1 MCKYSI
7 RLEELLPIMK
17 ECLEAGR
24 SFTFSPH
31 GISMLPMLRD
41 GIDTV
46 TLSKPT
52 GALHKYD
59 LPLYRRPDGKFILH
73 RIVKTGATYTCI
85 GDNQFCPEKGVDPTW
100 IIAVVTSFTRDGK
113 KHSVEDRT
121 YRLYCIFWHHTR
133 LIRRYWRGGV
143 RRLKRYLGKD

>member
-1 MCKYSI
+1 MCEYTVK
-7 RLEELLPIMK
+7 LEELLPIMT

-46 TLSKPT
+46 TLSQPKGP
-52 GALHKYD
+52 LHKYD

-73 RIVKTGATYTCI
+73 RIVKNGETYTCV
-85 GDNQFCPEKGVDPTW
+85 GDNQFGLETGVDPSW
-100 IIAVVTSFTRDGK
+100 IIAVVTSFTRNGK
-113 KHSVEDRT
+113 THSVEEWT

-133 LIRRYWRGGV
+133 MIRRYWRGGV
-143 RRLKRYLGKD
+143 HRIKRVFKKS